1 MNKGVANAKADSDT
15 NKVTVIGKVDP
26 AMLREKLEQK
36 TKKKV
41 ELLSPAPKKDKKN
54 DDGGGGDKKAEKKPE
69 KKAEDK
75 KPKEVLPLANVR
87 TCPSLFFGSNFYTAR
102 LAHVSLE
109 YVESK
114 LHSKLMESN

>member
-41 ELLSPAPKKDKKN
+41 ELLSPAPKKEKKN
-54 DDGGGGDKKAEKKPE
+54 DDGGGDKKAEKKPE
-69 KKAEDK
+69 K
-75 KPKEVLPLANVR
+75 
-87 TCPSLFFGSNFYTAR
+87 
-102 LAHVSLE
+102 
-109 YVESK
+109 
-114 LHSKLMESN
+114 